1 MELFK
6 FQFCWQLEEI
16 ISKLVTHPVSP
27 EWQQNKQTS
36 WNIWTMK
43 TKPFSSKVKITQQN
57 SQGENMEGFIHTIL
71 FFFLL
76 CYQTALCHNMTNEAI
91 SGPARERCSL
101 FSTLISQCIW
111 LQNTSKCFYVIR
123 DDFKI
128 IITE

>member
-57 SQGENMEGFIHTIL
+57 SQGENMEGLIQFY
-71 FFFLL
+71 FFSFFATRQHYVTTWQMKQFLDQL
-76 CYQTALCHNMTNEAI
+76 GRDVA
-91 SGPARERCSL
+91 
-101 FSTLISQCIW
+101 
-111 LQNTSKCFYVIR
+111 CFPH
-123 DDFKI
+123 
-128 IITE
+128 